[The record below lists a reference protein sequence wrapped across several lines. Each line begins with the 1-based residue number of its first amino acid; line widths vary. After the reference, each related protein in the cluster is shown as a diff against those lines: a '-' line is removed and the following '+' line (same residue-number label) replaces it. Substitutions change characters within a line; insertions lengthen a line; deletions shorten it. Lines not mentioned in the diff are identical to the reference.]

1 MLQERSASRGLMYL
15 GIVVAAVFGVCLLY
29 CCGRECWGMY
39 KRRQLASTI
48 ANAIDARFSR
58 RDGEEQVEMSLM
70 NPTAPGVVAAPPA
83 HAAGL
88 YPTGFAPPTLPGV
101 KR

>member
-1 MLQERSASRGLMYL
+1 MYFGL
-15 GIVVAAVFGVCLLY
+15 VVAAVFGVCLLY

-48 ANAIDARFSR
+48 ASAIDARFTR

-70 NPTAPGVVAAPPA
+70 NPTAPAASMAVAPPA
-83 HAAGL
+83 LGVP
-88 YPTGFAPPTLPGV
+88 YAPPDTLHLLCLV
-101 KR
+101 